1 VIEQQFLDAVAV
13 AMITP
18 GPAVI
23 TVAFIGFLVAGLPG
37 AERGGLT
44 DPVSH
49 VGGGAQRQMQLE
61 PRADGGGHGLSDEPL
76 PVPEHAGRGDRHRR
90 HLARSRR
97 NQTLRSQAI
106 SGTTTCS

>member
-1 VIEQQFLDAVAV
+1 MIEQQFLDAVAV

-61 PRADGGGHGLSDEPL
+61 PRADGGGHGLSDEH
-76 PVPEHAGRGDRHRR
+76 VHVAEHADRGDTR

-97 NQTLRSQAI
+97 SQTPRSQAI
-106 SGTTTCS
+106 TGTTTCW